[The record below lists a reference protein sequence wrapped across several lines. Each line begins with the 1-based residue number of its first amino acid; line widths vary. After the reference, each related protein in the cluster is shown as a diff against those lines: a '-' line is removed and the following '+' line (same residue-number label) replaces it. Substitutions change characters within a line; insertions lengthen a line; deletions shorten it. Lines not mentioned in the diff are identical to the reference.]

1 MPTSKIFEIT
11 LVPAERDGAFIT
23 RSFCLTD
30 AGKMPKFIVEALT
43 IDELLARVATIA
55 NEHGEGCHAI
65 VRCLE
70 KRKPAGFDRR
80 TGGLYYNLAPKE
92 AS

>member
-11 LVPAERDGAFIT
+11 LVPA
-23 RSFCLTD
+23 
-30 AGKMPKFIVEALT
+30 MPKFIVEALT